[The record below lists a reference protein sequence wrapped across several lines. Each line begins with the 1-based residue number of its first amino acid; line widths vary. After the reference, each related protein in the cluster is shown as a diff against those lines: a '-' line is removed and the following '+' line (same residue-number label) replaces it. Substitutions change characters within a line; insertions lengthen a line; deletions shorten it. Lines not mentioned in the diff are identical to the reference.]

1 MGNHLVQK
9 IGGIVSVKIFDRM
22 IDRQTRELSRIL
34 QRTIVETGGPVRLLM
49 VLETQ
54 LPASSPEALFESM
67 QFVKLHSEFIER
79 IAVIGRRT
87 WEQTCIGLFSLFGGI
102 SMQYFDRSEIVEAVR
117 WLHSGRLDKP
127 KHLDKSKGPDEHKG
141 LDKPPAANVSKIRK
155 ALLPVVKKLLAVVSK
170 P

>member
-1 MGNHLVQK
+1 MGKHLVQK
-9 IGGIVSVKIFDRM
+9 VGGIVSVKIFDRM
-22 IDRQTRELSRIL
+22 IDRQTRELSRML
-34 QRTIVETGGPVRLLM
+34 QQTIVESGGPVRLLM

-67 QFVKLHSEFIER
+67 QFVKLHSEYIER
-79 IAVIGRRT
+79 MAVVGRRT

-102 SMQYFDRSEIVEAVR
+102 SMQYFDRSEIAEAVR

-127 KHLDKSKGPDEHKG
+127 KYLDRSKRPDKPKW
-141 LDKPPAANVSKIRK
+141 LDKPPAANVSRIRK
-155 ALLPVVKKLLAVVSK
+155 ALLSAVKKLLAVVSK